1 MTTKTRESDAV
12 DVAAMLRQ
20 GETDVVAEVRAK
32 FAESL
37 ENYRQGVRRLA
48 ESGGTLPADEADVVL
63 RACRELDIP
72 ADRLSDDAV
81 TMIRY
86 SRLQA
91 AMEEIHQRN
100 AERGERAAQLKAA
113 LDAERAAF
121 IPARVEAE
129 RLLREANAR
138 LDAATR
144 AYEKAANERIERI
157 DEQAAEAR
165 RLESIA
171 PHLFGNL
178 EPDQLRRVIHP
189 QHRSMVP

>member
-37 ENYRQGVRRLA
+37 ENYRRGVRRMA

-72 ADRLSDDAV
+72 AGRLSDDAV

-91 AMEEIHQRN
+91 TMEEIHKRN
-100 AERGERAAQLKAA
+100 AERGERAAQLQAA

-121 IPARVEAE
+121 VPVRVECE
-129 RLLREANAR
+129 QRLREANAR
-138 LDAATR
+138 LDAAHR
-144 AYEKAANERIERI
+144 AYEKAANERAERI

-165 RLESIA
+165 RLEGIA